1 MDELEFRRQIELF
14 PVVRSRDFHASQPLD
29 EKNGEDGT
37 DALTDTAAFW
47 DKLKMVTEQKVGT
60 EEAEKF
66 CQAFQQIY
74 RKLVYEELSSEVART
89 CLNS

>member
-37 DALTDTAAFW
+37 AAFW

-60 EEAEKF
+60 EKAEKF

-74 RKLVYEELSSEVART
+74 WKLVYEELSSEVART